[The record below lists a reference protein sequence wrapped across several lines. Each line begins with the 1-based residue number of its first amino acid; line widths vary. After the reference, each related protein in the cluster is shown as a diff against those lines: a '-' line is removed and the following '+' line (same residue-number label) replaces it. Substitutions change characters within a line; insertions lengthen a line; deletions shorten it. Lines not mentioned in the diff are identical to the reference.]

1 MDLVLVPQMRSDL
14 GIVHSQ
20 SVSTFRTTAYEKLL
34 RIINGKLKL
43 LKRIGSHSK
52 GRRREIL
59 IEDAFEPRTYEATR
73 QFLAPLTRVH
83 EPEKSYDITRRVQR
97 RLGEMNDITRQVLNT
112 SVVRHISHTNWL
124 GLEDLRH
131 NTATSGS
138 DMDHSNLQVMS

>member
-1 MDLVLVPQMRSDL
+1 MKQHVNFW
-14 GIVHSQ
+14 HS
-20 SVSTFRTTAYEKLL
+20 
-34 RIINGKLKL
+34 
-43 LKRIGSHSK
+43 H
-52 GRRREIL
+52 
-59 IEDAFEPRTYEATR
+59 
-73 QFLAPLTRVH
+73 TRVH
-83 EPEKSYDITRRVQR
+83 EPEKKSYNITRRVQR